1 MKFTSAIAASIIGLL
16 MTHPTS
22 AQTIEELQ
30 QQLDAQKQINELL
43 KQRIRSLEDKLLDEQ
58 GGASNV
64 VEQTPSY
71 TPSPDKAAG
80 DPEEERALER
90 ALVRRGVAV
99 LSEGRWELAPGL
111 QWIHSGRDALRT
123 EADDYI
129 ATLDARIGLP
139 GGTMIGAG
147 VPYFIKADREFGDNS
162 GFGDLALSIWKQFR
176 APSESGPSIVGS
188 LGYRAPT
195 GEDSKDPIPLG
206 SEFHRLST
214 DLSFAKSIDPVV
226 LSGNVFY
233 AHAFSE
239 RIDEVK
245 IQPGD
250 AFGFG
255 SAASLAITPEI
266 TGSLGLSFSF
276 IDELERN
283 GTKVDGSEQTIGLL
297 DISLGFLINRRLF
310 LSLFADIGITDDAPD
325 LILGISTPLR

>member
-1 MKFTSAIAASIIGLL
+1 M
-16 MTHPTS
+16 M
-22 AQTIEELQ
+22 
-30 QQLDAQKQINELL
+30 
-43 KQRIRSLEDKLLDEQ
+43 
-58 GGASNV
+58 V
-64 VEQTPSY
+64 
-71 TPSPDKAAG
+71 
-80 DPEEERALER
+80 
-90 ALVRRGVAV
+90 
-99 LSEGRWELAPGL
+99 
-111 QWIHSGRDALRT
+111 
-123 EADDYI
+123 
-129 ATLDARIGLP
+129 
-139 GGTMIGAG
+139 GAG

-188 LGYRAPT
+188 LGYQAPT
-195 GEDSKDPIPLG
+195 GEDARDPIPLG